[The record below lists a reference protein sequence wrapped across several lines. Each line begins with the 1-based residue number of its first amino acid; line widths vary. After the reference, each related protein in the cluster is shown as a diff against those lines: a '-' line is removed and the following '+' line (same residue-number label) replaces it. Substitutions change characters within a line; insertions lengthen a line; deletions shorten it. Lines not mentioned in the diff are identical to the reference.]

1 MRRAGNRPTPRTSPG
16 AARERPDVPGG
27 PLVGLRV
34 MDVSTVFAAPFAAS
48 LLADFGA
55 EVLKVE
61 MPGSGDP
68 LRGMQPFEGEASL
81 V

>member
-1 MRRAGNRPTPRTSPG
+1 
-16 AARERPDVPGG
+16 
-27 PLVGLRV
+27 